1 MIAMHSQDRNEI
13 AAALA
18 KAQGAMAPAVF
29 NKVNFFKSKYADLA
43 SIMEAAREPL
53 AANGLAVTQ
62 ALHVPEE
69 GGLCLVT
76 TLLHTS
82 GQWIASRHPLPTVA
96 RPHELGSA
104 LTYARR
110 YSYAAL
116 VGIVAEED
124 DDAEAAQQA
133 GQKQGQAPRPAP
145 PKPAARIAKPAPPS
159 KPLLPEHD
167 PLTGE
172 TGPRSLLEEGRP
184 NWIAFGQRLIAA
196 VDTAQ
201 TFEQYGEWMDANQD
215 HLDRMREEAPKVYGR
230 LTAATDK
237 LRNKLMSADAD
248 RIVDA
253 DDIGHPE
260 KILGRG

>member
-1 MIAMHSQDRNEI
+1 
-13 AAALA
+13 
-18 KAQGAMAPAVF
+18 VF

-43 SIMEAAREPL
+43 SIMEAARAPL

-69 GGLCLVT
+69 GGLCLIT

-82 GQWIASRHPLPTVA
+82 GQWIASRHPLPTVP

-110 YSYAAL
+110 YSYASL

-133 GQKQGQAPRPAP
+133 GQRQGQAPRSA
-145 PKPAARIAKPAPPS
+145 PKPAAKIAKPVPP
-159 KPLLPEHD
+159 KPLLAEPPPDHD

-172 TGPRSLLEEGRP
+172 TGPRSLLEEGGQ

-196 VDTAQ
+196 VETAQ
-201 TFEQYGEWMDANQD
+201 TFDEYGEWMDANKD
-215 HLDRMREEAPKVYGR
+215 HLERMREEAPKVYAR
-230 LTAATDK
+230 LTANTDQR
-237 LRNKLMSADAD
+237 RNKLMSAS
-248 RIVDA
+248 RIVGV
-253 DDIGHPE
+253 DDVGHPE
-260 KILGRG
+260 KILGDR